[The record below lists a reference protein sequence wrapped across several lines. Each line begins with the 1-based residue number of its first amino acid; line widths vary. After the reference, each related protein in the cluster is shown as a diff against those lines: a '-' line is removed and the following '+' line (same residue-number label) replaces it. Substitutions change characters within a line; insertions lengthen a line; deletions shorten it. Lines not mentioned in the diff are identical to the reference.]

1 MEYQLGKLR
10 DEIEALASFVD
21 SLLSSHASKI
31 LPDTK
36 QDVSCTSSVP
46 ASQVLNDLLRRSP
59 ANVETVFSKHTHDP
73 RGIPRQNFSCASQDV
88 RFEFTDEDDLNEL
101 FNNMDMDN
109 DGFFGSKRI
118 PSRDAIKVYHGAVHI
133 FNVPVESDALICVAE
148 DKLPQP
154 YRGFQESDGSRSQI
168 DRTCIFRVTG
178 FRPS

>member
-1 MEYQLGKLR
+1 MEYQIGKLR

-109 DGFFGSKRI
+109 DGFLDLNEFRRAMQSKSIMEQFISSTFPLNQMLSSALPRTNSHNPI
-118 PSRDAIKVYHGAVHI
+118 EVFRNLTAVEVKSIAHA
-133 FNVPVESDALICVAE
+133 FSE
-148 DKLPQP
+148 
-154 YRGFQESDGSRSQI
+154 
-168 DRTCIFRVTG
+168 
-178 FRPS
+178 